1 MDYKKRMA
9 LIELQKEKL
18 ALRLERIAKKE
29 RALKANVKKAERDEI
44 AKRKYRLGGLVF
56 TALSKCNISDFE
68 DSEILG
74 ALIKSFEANSKVHR
88 LAFLRSGESVL
99 IENRQEN
106 IQSAHAQGFT
116 ESEIKTEAVGA
127 VSNE

>member
-9 LIELQKEKL
+9 LIDLQKEKL
-18 ALRLERIAKKE
+18 TLRLERIAKKE
-29 RALKANVKKAERDEI
+29 RTLKANVKKAERDEI

-56 TALSKCNISDFE
+56 TALSKCSISDFE
-68 DSEILG
+68 DTEILG
-74 ALIKSFEANSKVHR
+74 ALIKAFEANSKVHR

-99 IENRQEN
+99 YENRHEN

-116 ESEIKTEAVGA
+116 DSEIRAESGEAV
-127 VSNE
+127 SYE